1 MKTTSNIQ
9 SVNEFCKQINK
20 GTFGISLVAVTEPKM
35 NKKGNPFFGR
45 VKKATYITNVALG
58 YTYENVV
65 NNRLDRKGL
74 ESNFESEK
82 PKGKSWLEF
91 PYLLVSDKDNTQQ
104 YLRTT
109 MRKNSKIDNIYLLD
123 GKIVNN
129 LDIINQIKQW
139 LPKPST
145 SAKQETFGLTEEEQ
159 VIVRDFKV
167 ENIVSLM
174 QGEKNYTNDI
184 YNVARYFA

>member
-123 GKIVNN
+123 GKIVND

>member
-1 MKTTSNIQ
+1 MKNTSNIQ
-9 SVNEFCKQINK
+9 SVNEFCKNINK

-123 GKIVNN
+123 GKIVND

>member
-1 MKTTSNIQ
+1 MKNTSNIQ
-9 SVNEFCKQINK
+9 SVNEFCKNINK

-123 GKIVNN
+123 GKIVND
-129 LDIINQIKQW
+129 LDIINQIKNW
-139 LPKPST
+139 LPKSST
-145 SAKQETFGLTEEEQ
+145 SAKQETFGLAEEEQ
-159 VIVRDFKV
+159 VIIRDFKV

-174 QGEKNYTNDI
+174 QGEKKYTNDI
-184 YNVARYFA
+184 YNIVRYFG

>member
-9 SVNEFCKQINK
+9 SVNEFCKNINK
-20 GTFGISLVAVTEPKM
+20 GTFGISLVAVTTPKM
-35 NKKGNPFFGR
+35 NKKNNPFFGR

-58 YTYENVV
+58 YTYENCV

-74 ESNFESEK
+74 DSNFESEK
-82 PKGKSWLEF
+82 PKGKTWLEF

-109 MRKNSKIDNIYLLD
+109 MRQNSKIENIYLLD
-123 GKIVNN
+123 GEIVND
-129 LDIINQIKQW
+129 LDIINQIKNW

-145 SAKQETFGLTEEEQ
+145 SAKQESFGLSEEEQ
-159 VIVRDFKV
+159 VIVRDFKI
-167 ENIVSLM
+167 ESIVSLM

-184 YNVARYFA
+184 YNVVGYFA

>member
-1 MKTTSNIQ
+1 MKNTSNFQ
-9 SVNEFCKQINK
+9 SVNEFCNNINK

-123 GKIVNN
+123 GKIVND

-145 SAKQETFGLTEEEQ
+145 SAKQETFGLAEEEQ

-174 QGEKNYTNDI
+174 QGEKKYTNDI
-184 YNVARYFA
+184 YNIVRYFG